1 VASAT
6 RLPRVLPTTRLGA
19 LMYESILV
27 PLDGSPA
34 GEQALPMATSIAER
48 TGARLE
54 LAIVRADGAPPYL
67 LRDTPPPDS
76 PADRD
81 RRIPLRDYI
90 EAVASRL
97 QQRVPEVT
105 CRLLEGEIAPALI
118 AHAGAGDA
126 TLIVMTTHGRGG
138 ISRAWLGSVA
148 ERIVREVAV
157 PVLMRRPGESGLGI
171 DFAPRRLLVPL
182 DESAVSETVLPRAA
196 ALAEPF
202 GAELVLLRVVEPLIL
217 RARIVTSPAVEVDE
231 EDLQRQA
238 DRAEKYLG
246 TLVDRLTSGGVR
258 AVTRLAAH
266 DQAARGILQAAGD
279 VNADVIAM
287 ATHGY
292 GGLRRVMLG
301 SVADKVLRGA
311 EIPLLLYRPPK
322 V

>member
-1 VASAT
+1 
-6 RLPRVLPTTRLGA
+6 
-19 LMYESILV
+19 MYESILV

-34 GEQALPMATSIAER
+34 GEQALPMALSLAER

-54 LAIVRADGAPPYL
+54 VVIVRADGAPPYL

-81 RRIPLRDYI
+81 RRMSLSDYI
-90 EAVASRL
+90 ETVASRL
-97 QQRVPEVT
+97 QQRAPEVK
-105 CRLLEGEIAPALI
+105 CRVLEGDIAPALI
-118 AHAGAGDA
+118 AHAGSGDA

-157 PVLMRRPGESGLGI
+157 PVLMRRPADGVAS
-171 DFAPRRLLVPL
+171 DFVPRRLLVPL
-182 DESAVSETVLPRAA
+182 DESAVSETILSRAA

-246 TLVDRLTSGGVR
+246 TLVDRLTAAGVP

-266 DQAARGILQAAGD
+266 EQAARGILQTA
-279 VNADVIAM
+279 ADVDADAIAM

-301 SVADKVLRGA
+301 SVADKVLRGS

-322 V
+322 L